1 VVVTVKKDTITMIN
15 PLELLQYGF
24 IARGLLAGVLVAVI
38 APVIGVFLVLRRYS
52 LIADTLAHVS
62 LAGVAIGL
70 IAGINPL
77 LTALGAAVIGAV
89 GLERIRTRGKI
100 YAESALAVFL
110 SGSLAVAVVL
120 LSLAKGFSTSLFS
133 FLFGSISTVSAPD
146 IVLIVGIAVVVLSVV
161 GLSFSRLVFI
171 AFDEKAAQ
179 VSGIKVE
186 WWNTLFMILAAAVIA
201 TAIPIVGVLLV
212 SALVVIPVLI
222 ALQLQQSMVRTI
234 GIAQVVAVLAVVL
247 GFFSSYYFDIAPG
260 GTIVLLLVATFF
272 VTQKWFEKR

>member
-1 VVVTVKKDTITMIN
+1 MIN